1 MKEPQTLNYKA
12 IILLLGYK
20 SEIDLIKL
28 NDNITIRKG
37 TNEEL
42 ENIYERVPDNCNNQQ
57 FIVEYNYSEEKPS
70 TYHKKVYKLMDDLNI
85 FFAIFFQGKTKVA
98 YALRYTLLNNKF
110 ESIGFSTNTKT
121 RTSFSEEF
129 IMEKEDSERI
139 MELWNKYQC
148 QFNNEKMQIALRRYL
163 FATQGVEQEDQII
176 DLMIAFEALLITG
189 NTREIKKKIVSR
201 CSKLVSQVYDREAV
215 EDFLRKSY
223 KLRSKIVHGSSV
235 ELYTMDSKEKYFH
248 LSDIVNCLSELLVI
262 CFRKKITEFT
272 NHSSINF
279 IKELNIQ

>member
-28 NDNITIRKG
+28 NDDITIRKG

-42 ENIYERVPDNCNNQQ
+42 ENIYERVPDNYNNQQ

-121 RTSFSEEF
+121 RTYFSEEF

-139 MELWNKYQC
+139 MESWNKYQC
-148 QFNNEKMQIALRRYL
+148 QCNDEKMQIALRRYL
-163 FATQGVEQEDQII
+163 FSTQGVEQEDQII
-176 DLMIAFEALLITG
+176 DLMIAFEALLISG
-189 NTREIKKKIVSR
+189 KNGGKEKIARR
-201 CSKLVSQVYDREAV
+201 CSKLVSQKYDREKV
-215 EDFLRKSY
+215 HYFLIKAY
-223 KLRSKIVHGSSV
+223 KLRSEIVHGASIG
-235 ELYTMDSKEKYFH
+235 LNAMNSKEKYLY
-248 LSDIVNCLSELLVI
+248 LSNTVNSLSELLVF
-262 CFRKKITEFT
+262 CFCMKTTVFT
-272 NHSSINF
+272 NLSSRDF
-279 IKELNIQ
+279 IKELDIQ